1 MKRILV
7 IMMAILCLCLA
18 GCGDSS
24 SSAGEADVI
33 GIIGAMDSEVDSLK
47 EDTSDKKSTVIAGME
62 FIEGTLRDKSV
73 VIVKCGVGKVNAG
86 ICANTLINNY
96 GCTRII
102 NTGVA
107 GSLNND
113 IDIGDIVVSV
123 DAVQHDMDA
132 TALGFEKGEIPYT
145 DMRVFL
151 ADESLRQ
158 VAVEAAKE
166 SAPGIKVFEGR
177 ICSGDQFV
185 ATREQKDSIIAEFDG
200 MCTEMEGAAIAQ
212 ACCLNNTP
220 FVIIRAISDKEDG
233 SQNVQFETFQA
244 EAAKNCANIVEE
256 MVERIAVETN

>member
-1 MKRILV
+1 MKRVLAIIIILF
-7 IMMAILCLCLA
+7 CFCLA

-24 SSAGEADVI
+24 SSASKADVT

-47 EDTSDKKSTVIAGME
+47 EDTSDKKTSVIAGME
-62 FIEGTLRDKSV
+62 FIEGTLRGKSV

-86 ICANTLINNY
+86 ICANTLINNF

-145 DMRVFL
+145 DMRVFT
-151 ADESLRQ
+151 ANESLRK

-166 SAPGIKVFEGR
+166 SAPDKKVFEGR

-185 ATREQKDSIIAEFDG
+185 ATREQKDTIIADFDG

-233 SQNVQFETFQA
+233 SQNVEYETFQA
-244 EAAKNCANIVEE
+244 EAAKNCADIVED
-256 MVERIAVETN
+256 MVERIADEAN